1 MKMNCC
7 CSTQN
12 NVKRLE
18 NAGRETIIY
27 FSEKSTDDITLKIY
41 AGGQ

>member
-1 MKMNCC
+1 MQKEKLL
-7 CSTQN
+7 S
-12 NVKRLE
+12 
-18 NAGRETIIY
+18 I